1 MSYTKLDSSI
11 TDSTIWQAPDT
22 TRIVWITM
30 LAMADQNGYIGGS
43 VPGLAGRA
51 RVSLDACVA
60 ALECLTEPDKWSRTK
75 EHEGRRI
82 AVADGGWVL
91 LNHAKYRATQ
101 NADDRRERSRVA
113 MADLRASRK
122 QLTPVRKQLASV
134 NHGVNELTKLTQAE
148 AEAETEARSQDKPA
162 SAGSCSSVDKQP
174 AEAGEKSK
182 GLPDCPHLDALA
194 LWRECLP
201 ALPQHLPEQWR
212 GARADHLRARWRE
225 TAEQKGWTERE
236 QGLAYL
242 RKLFGYVGRSEFLT
256 GKAQSTTPGKRP
268 FVVELEWLVNPT
280 NWAKVLEGKYHEE
293 QAA

>member
-11 TDSTIWQAPDT
+11 TDSTIWQASDT

-51 RVSLDACVA
+51 RVSLDACVK
-60 ALECLTEPDKWSRTK
+60 ALECLTEPDIWSRTK

-82 AVADGGWVL
+82 AEADGGWVL

-134 NHGVNELTKLTQAE
+134 NGKVNELTKLTQAE
-148 AEAETEARSQDKPA
+148 AEAETEAKAGSTELKKEHGGKPFSSAAPTDGLAKYPPGFEDFYAQFPKKVGKDAAARAFGRRKFKLEDRDRLLEAIARQREWPTWKKNGGEFIPHPATWLNEGRWDDEAPKHLTNRADQLVADNNAAGAAWLSKHQSQDDPI
-162 SAGSCSSVDKQP
+162 
-174 AEAGEKSK
+174 
-182 GLPDCPHLDALA
+182 
-194 LWRECLP
+194 
-201 ALPQHLPEQWR
+201 
-212 GARADHLRARWRE
+212 
-225 TAEQKGWTERE
+225 
-236 QGLAYL
+236 
-242 RKLFGYVGRSEFLT
+242 
-256 GKAQSTTPGKRP
+256 
-268 FVVELEWLVNPT
+268 
-280 NWAKVLEGKYHEE
+280 
-293 QAA
+293 